1 MLLGGARSGKSALA
15 VRLGRAYQ
23 GPVVLVA
30 TCPRVDGDA
39 ELAIRID
46 AHRDERPGAWSV
58 VEEEQDLA
66 AAVAA
71 AGDALCL
78 VDCLT
83 LWVAN
88 LLHHGASATDVA
100 HASDAAL
107 VRVGARTAP
116 TVVVS
121 NEVGLGIVP
130 ADSLSR
136 TYRDALGRVNQ
147 AWAAAAD
154 RAILM
159 VAGRALPLGD
169 PLGALGGR

>member
-1 MLLGGARSGKSALA
+1 
-15 VRLGRAYQ
+15 
-23 GPVVLVA
+23 VL
-30 TCPRVDGDA
+30 
-39 ELAIRID
+39 
-46 AHRDERPGAWSV
+46 
-58 VEEEQDLA
+58 EEEQDLA

-130 ADSLSR
+130 ANSLSR